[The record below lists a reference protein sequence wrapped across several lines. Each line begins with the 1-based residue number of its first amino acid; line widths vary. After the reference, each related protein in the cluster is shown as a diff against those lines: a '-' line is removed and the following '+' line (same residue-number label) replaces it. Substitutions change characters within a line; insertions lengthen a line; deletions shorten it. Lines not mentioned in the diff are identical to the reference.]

1 MVSIA
6 QIIVSIILITLII
19 LQERS
24 SGFSGVLGGSA
35 GTPYQTRRGVE
46 KMIYWGTIVF
56 AAVFVLLALASLL
69 L

>member
-6 QIIVSIILITLII
+6 QIIVSIILIALII

-24 SGFSGVLGGSA
+24 SGLSGVLGGSA